1 MTTADATLVK
11 ARLIHPGARRAPD
24 WLPLVL
30 TVLSSMSAGGI
41 ARAETNP
48 PGIPAE
54 VGAPSGGP
62 SASSPPITVAPAGR
76 PEAVPNEPPHGPSS
90 RAFLSHHFQWA
101 AHDDRVPQVAV
112 NFGLLQ
118 LALGG
123 FNVAGELR
131 YRRVWLEY
139 SHGLDLTL
147 NDVGGFG
154 LSSTERQ
161 QDLHVYVPYTTG
173 FGVGVTLLDEL
184 WLGVEFKDHKYE
196 VNAPG
201 GPAVSYNTYSIG
213 PVLGYKLFIVRG
225 LFANAYLRYWPTVAT
240 TLDGGK
246 VTLQGTNGPV
256 VHDAHDWGLFANLAL
271 GYAFDL

>member
-1 MTTADATLVK
+1 MTTADATLVE
-11 ARLIHPGARRAPD
+11 ARLIHTRAHGPKD

-30 TVLSSMSAGGI
+30 TVLSSMSAAGI
-41 ARAETNP
+41 ARAETSP
-48 PGIPAE
+48 PEGPVE
-54 VGAPSGGP
+54 VGAPSAEP
-62 SASSPPITVAPAGR
+62 SPSSPTITVAPAQ
-76 PEAVPNEPPHGPSS
+76 PTEAVPIEPTHGPSS
-90 RAFLSHHFQWA
+90 SAFLSHHFQWA
-101 AHDDRVPQVAV
+101 AHDDRTPQVAV

-161 QDLHVYVPYTTG
+161 QALHVYVPYTTG

-201 GPAVSYNTYSIG
+201 GPAARYNTYSIG